1 MKSIVVLLLVFSFF
15 SSSLAQELTL
25 VKNRKSDFTIIIPEQ
40 PTLEEIKG
48 AKVLQHYLF
57 RIAGVELPVK
67 KDSGLPGA
75 NEILIGKVNRPETAQ
90 LPYEE
95 MGEDGLY
102 IGNNGK
108 QLILTGGPKKGVEY
122 AIYTFL
128 EQYLGCKKYTATFE
142 IVPEQKTI
150 KIPQV
155 ADLQVPDF
163 SFREVYYNH
172 AYDPKYMDWHKLHSH
187 TERGE
192 IPAEWGHWVHTFHSF
207 LNPEEYGESHP
218 EYFSFYEGKRH
229 PGLVPSWDGKSVQP
243 ESQLCLTNPDVLEIV
258 CENLQKAIDEKP
270 DALYWSVSQNDNVNY
285 CQCEHCAALDAK
297 YAAFA
302 PEEKMY
308 ATHSG
313 EYPALGMGSM
323 LTFVNKVAERFPNKI
338 ISTLAYQYTRVPP
351 KDIVP
356 RENVNIML
364 CSIES
369 TRNEPMESGDPDF
382 SNDLKG
388 WGQITD
394 NILVWDYNI
403 QFANLLAPFPNLRTL
418 QPNISF
424 LRDNNVSAVFAQGN
438 IQSGGESAEIRAYL
452 LAKLL
457 WNPDLDAEKEMEDFW
472 KAYYG
477 KAAPYIKDYN
487 SLLHENNQGFT
498 GRKMSIFGNPKQ
510 EKDSFLSPALLS
522 KYNELFDKAEKAV
535 RRNPEQLKRVKSAR
549 LPVTF
554 AMLEIIKEEEG
565 GNWETYQEGDQK
577 KLKLPEEVSNLLY
590 DFYFQCMDTEVS
602 RLSEWHTT
610 PKEYLRNYQLLI
622 VNE

>member
-1 MKSIVVLLLVFSFF
+1 MKTIIGLLLTFSFF
-15 SSSLAQELTL
+15 TSMAQKLTL
-25 VKNRKSDFTIIIPEQ
+25 VKNKKSDFTIIIPEQ
-40 PTLEEIKG
+40 PTVEEIQG
-48 AKVLQHYLF
+48 AKVLQHYLYK
-57 RIAGVELPVK
+57 ISGAQLPVK
-67 KDSGLPGA
+67 QDRGLPGN
-75 NEILIGKVNRPETAQ
+75 NEILVGKVSRPETAKLAYDQ
-90 LPYEE
+90 
-95 MGEDGLY
+95 MGRDGLY

-122 AIYTFL
+122 AVYTFL
-128 EQYLGCKKYTATFE
+128 EQYLGCKKYTSSFE
-142 IVPEQKTI
+142 VIPKQKTI
-150 KIPQV
+150 KIP
-155 ADLQVPDF
+155 AIDDLQVPDF
-163 SFREVYYNH
+163 TFREVFYND
-172 AYDPKYMDWHKLHSH
+172 AYDPKFMDWHKLHSH
-187 TERGE
+187 SERGN
-192 IPAEWGHWVHTFHSF
+192 ISSEWGYWVHTFHNF

-218 EYFSFYEGKRH
+218 EYFSYYDGKRH
-229 PGLVPSWDGKSVQP
+229 PGMVPSWDEKSVQP
-243 ESQLCLTNPDVLEIV
+243 ESQLCLSNPEVLEIV
-258 CENLQKAIDEKP
+258 CENLQKAIDDKP
-270 DALYWSVSQNDNVNY
+270 QALYWSVSQNDNVNY

-313 EYPALGMGSM
+313 QYPALGMGAM
-323 LTFVNKVAERFPNKI
+323 LTFVNKVAERFPDKI

-351 KDIVP
+351 KDLVP

-394 NILVWDYNI
+394 NILIWDYNI

-424 LRDNNVSAVFAQGN
+424 LRDKNVSAVFAQGN

-457 WNPDLDAEKEMEDFW
+457 WEPDLNVDQEMDGFL

-477 KAAPYIKDYN
+477 KASPFVKNYID
-487 SLLHENNQGFT
+487 LLHDNNQGFT
-498 GRKMSIFGNPKQ
+498 GRKMSIFGSPKQ
-510 EKDSFLSPALLS
+510 EEDSFLSPELVA
-522 KYNELFDKAEKAV
+522 KYNALFDKAEKAV
-535 RRNPEQLKRVKSAR
+535 RKNPEQLSRVKSAR
-549 LPVTF
+549 LPVSF
-554 AMLEIIKEEEG
+554 AMLEITKEQNG
-565 GNWETYQEGDQK
+565 GNWETYQDGDQQK
-577 KLKLPEEVSNLLY
+577 VKLPVEVSQLLY
-590 DFYFQCMDTEVS
+590 DFYYQCMDTEVS

-610 PKEYLRNYQLLI
+610 PKEYLENYRKVI
-622 VNE
+622 INE

>member
-1 MKSIVVLLLVFSFF
+1 MKTIIGLLLTFSFLT
-15 SSSLAQELTL
+15 SMAQELTL
-25 VKNRKSDFTIIIPEQ
+25 VKNKKSDFTIIIPEQ
-40 PTLEEIKG
+40 PTVEEIQG
-48 AKVLQHYLF
+48 AKVLQHYLYK
-57 RIAGVELPVK
+57 ISGAQLPVK
-67 KDSGLPGA
+67 QDRGLPGN
-75 NEILIGKVNRPETAQ
+75 NEILVGKVSRPETAKLAYDQ
-90 LPYEE
+90 
-95 MGEDGLY
+95 MGRDGLY

-122 AIYTFL
+122 AVYTFL
-128 EQYLGCKKYTATFE
+128 EQYLGCKKYTSSFE
-142 IVPEQKTI
+142 VIPKQKTI
-150 KIPQV
+150 IIP
-155 ADLQVPDF
+155 AIDDLQVPDF
-163 SFREVYYNH
+163 TFREVFYND
-172 AYDPKYMDWHKLHSH
+172 AYDPKFMDWHKLHSH
-187 TERGE
+187 SERGN
-192 IPAEWGHWVHTFHSF
+192 ISSEWGYWVHTFHNF

-218 EYFSFYEGKRH
+218 EYFSYYDGKRH
-229 PGLVPSWDGKSVQP
+229 PGMVPSWDEKSMQP
-243 ESQLCLTNPDVLEIV
+243 ESQLCLSNPEVLEIV
-258 CENLQKAIDEKP
+258 CENLQKAIDDKP
-270 DALYWSVSQNDNVNY
+270 QALYWSVSQNDNVNY

-313 EYPALGMGSM
+313 QYPALGMGAM
-323 LTFVNKVAERFPNKI
+323 LTFVNKVAERFPDKI

-351 KDIVP
+351 MDLVP

-394 NILVWDYNI
+394 NILIWDYNI

-424 LRDNNVSAVFAQGN
+424 LRDKNVSAVFAQGN

-457 WNPDLDAEKEMEDFW
+457 WEPDLNVDQEMDGFL

-477 KAAPYIKDYN
+477 KASPFVENYID
-487 SLLHENNQGFT
+487 LLHDNNQGFI
-498 GRKMSIFGNPKQ
+498 GRKMSIFGSPKQ
-510 EKDSFLSPALLS
+510 EEDSFLSPKLVA
-522 KYNELFDKAEKAV
+522 KYNALFDKAEKAV
-535 RRNPEQLKRVKSAR
+535 RKNPEQLSRVKSAR
-549 LPVTF
+549 LPVSF
-554 AMLEIIKEEEG
+554 AMLEITKEQNG
-565 GNWETYQEGDQK
+565 ANWETYQDGDQQK
-577 KLKLPEEVSNLLY
+577 VKLPVEVSQLLY
-590 DFYFQCMDTEVS
+590 DFYYQCMDTEVS

-610 PKEYLRNYQLLI
+610 PKEYLENYPLI
-622 VNE
+622 MVND

>member
-1 MKSIVVLLLVFSFF
+1 MKTLIGLLLAISCYTTG
-15 SSSLAQELTL
+15 LAQDLTL
-25 VKNRKSDFTIIIPEQ
+25 VKSRKSDFTIIIPAE

-57 RIAGVELPVK
+57 EISGAKLPVK
-67 KDSGLPGA
+67 RDSGLPGL
-75 NEILIGKVNRPETAQ
+75 NKEILVGKVSRAETAL
-90 LPYEE
+90 LPYDK
-95 MGEDGLY
+95 MGKDGIY
-102 IGNNGK
+102 IENNGK
-108 QLILTGGPKKGVEY
+108 QLVLTGGPKKGVEY
-122 AIYTFL
+122 AVYTFL
-128 EQYLGCKKYTATFE
+128 EKYLGCKKYTSSFE
-142 IVPEQKTI
+142 VIPRQKTI
-150 KIPQV
+150 KLPPI

-163 SFREVYYNH
+163 SFREVFYHH
-172 AYDPKYMDWHKLHSH
+172 AYDAKFMAWHKLHSH
-187 TERGE
+187 TKRGE
-192 IPAEWGHWVHTFHSF
+192 EPAEWGHWVHTFHNF

-218 EYFSFYEGKRH
+218 EYFSYYDGKRH

-243 ESQLCLTNPDVLEIV
+243 ESQLCLTNPEVLEIV

-297 YAAFA
+297 YAAYA

-323 LTFVNKVAERFPNKI
+323 LTFVNKVAERFPDKI

-369 TRNEPMESGDPDF
+369 TRNEPMETGDPDF

-388 WGQITD
+388 WGKITD

-457 WNPDLDAEKEMEDFW
+457 WDPDLDVDKEMERFW

-477 KAAPYIKDYN
+477 KAAPFLQNYSD
-487 SLLHENNQGFT
+487 LLHDNNQGYT
-498 GRKMSIFGNPKQ
+498 GRKMSIFGSPKQ
-510 EKDSFLSPALLS
+510 ETDSFLSPELLS
-522 KYNELFDKAEKAV
+522 RYNLLFDKAEKAV
-535 RRNPEQLKRVKSAR
+535 KRNPEQLRRVKSAR
-549 LPVTF
+549 LPVIF
-554 AMLEIIKEEEG
+554 AMLEIIKENEAA
-565 GNWETYQEGDQK
+565 NWETYRDGDREK
-577 KLKLPEEVSNLLY
+577 FRLPEEVSDLLY
-590 DFYFQCMDTEVS
+590 DLYFQCLNTEVS
-602 RLSEWHTT
+602 RLSEWHTS
-610 PKEYLRNYQLLI
+610 PKEYLEKYDLVENF
-622 VNE
+622 